1 MHYQWQTKRAEKRGN
16 GRKERNRGADEL
28 RQEKRDLLDELRL
41 IEARQ
46 RVANEARKR
55 RQNIYPK
62 IIPFEE

>member
-1 MHYQWQTKRAEKRGN
+1 M
-16 GRKERNRGADEL
+16 

-46 RVANEARKR
+46 RDANEARKR

-62 IIPFEE
+62 IVPFDEKLQTFKSYFV